1 MRPWGSKAPGL
12 SFSRKEQKL
21 MRLEARVKMG
31 YYPTPIP
38 VVERIK
44 TFIRFTDDSTIFDPC
59 CGEGNA
65 LAKLTQETGARTYG
79 IEIDGHR
86 AEEAKAKLDYVL
98 KCGYEQTRIS
108 NGAFSCLFLNPPYDW
123 ETEDEGNERKEKVF
137 LKETMKYLKPKGLL
151 VYIIPQSRLD
161 KSIAK
166 ILAYRFENFL
176 TYKFQ
181 DEEYEA
187 FKQIVLF
194 AVKKKQNNIDEEALS
209 KLIQV
214 PTIELKELPSREEPV
229 YELPSSKEIALFKST
244 IIDEKELVKE
254 VAESPLWGKFKELAR
269 VEKQKLENPP
279 LPLHTGHLGLL
290 LANGCLDGIVGE
302 GEDRH
307 IVKGK
312 VEKVVNK
319 YTELKGEVVE
329 ERELE
334 QYKVSIKILKQDG
347 EIITLL

>member
-1 MRPWGSKAPGL
+1 
-12 SFSRKEQKL
+12 
-21 MRLEARVKMG
+21 MRLMARIKMA
-31 YYPTPIP
+31 YYPTPVS

-44 TFIRFTDDSTIFDPC
+44 TFIRFTDGCTILDPC

-65 LAKLTQETGARTYG
+65 LAKLAEGTNAKTFG

-86 AEEAKAKLDYVL
+86 AEGAKTKLHFVL

-108 NGAFSCLFLNPPYDW
+108 NSCFSCLFLNPPYDW

-161 KSIAK
+161 KGIAK

-176 TYKFQ
+176 TFKFPV
-181 DEEYEA
+181 EEYEA

-194 AVKKKQNNIDEEALS
+194 AVKKKENGIDEEALA

-214 PTIELKELPSREEPV
+214 PSIELKEIPSKEEPV
-229 YELPSSKEIALFKST
+229 YELPSSKEIPLFRST
-244 IIDEKELVKE
+244 VIDEEELEKE
-254 VAESPLWGKFKELAR
+254 VAQSPLWEKFKELAR
-269 VEKQKLENPP
+269 VEEQKLENPP

-290 LANGCLDGIVGE
+290 LANGCLDGIVGK
-302 GEDRH
+302 GQDMH

-312 VEKVVNK
+312 VEKIVNK

>member
-1 MRPWGSKAPGL
+1 
-12 SFSRKEQKL
+12 

-31 YYPTPIP
+31 YYPTPIS
-38 VVERIK
+38 VIERIK
-44 TFIRFTDDSTIFDPC
+44 TFIRLTEGNTILDPC

-65 LAKLTQETGARTYG
+65 LQKLAEGTDAKTYG
-79 IEIDGHR
+79 VEIDVYR
-86 AEEAKAKLDYVL
+86 AEEAKTKLHNVL

-123 ETEDEGNERKEKVF
+123 ETSEEGNERKEKVF
-137 LKETMKYLKPKGLL
+137 LKETIKYLQPEGLL
-151 VYIIPQSRLD
+151 VYIIPQNRLD

-166 ILAYRFENFL
+166 TLAYRFEKFL
-176 TYKFQ
+176 AYRFQ
-181 DEEYEA
+181 GEEYED

-194 AVKKKQNNIDEEALS
+194 AAKKKDNSMDEEALT
-209 KLIQV
+209 KLVQV
-214 PTIELKELPSREEPV
+214 PVRELKELPAKDEPV
-229 YELPSSKEIALFKST
+229 YDLPHSKEVALFKSVV
-244 IIDEKELVKE
+244 IDEEELSKE
-254 VAESPLWGKFKELAR
+254 VNSSPLWDKFTELAR
-269 VEKQKLENPP
+269 VEERKMERPP

-302 GEDRH
+302 DEDRH

-319 YTELKGEVVE
+319 YVEYKGDILE

-334 QYKVSIKILKQDG
+334 QYKVSIKVLKQDG
-347 EIITLL
+347 EIITLM

>member
-1 MRPWGSKAPGL
+1 
-12 SFSRKEQKL
+12 
-21 MRLEARVKMG
+21 MRLEGKIKMG
-31 YYPTPIP
+31 YYPTPIS

-44 TFIRFTDDSTIFDPC
+44 SFIRFTEDSMILDPC
-59 CGEGNA
+59 CGEGKA
-65 LAKLTQETGARTYG
+65 LAELAEDTGAKTYG

-86 AEEAKAKLDYVL
+86 AEEAKTKLDYLL
-98 KCGYEQTRIS
+98 KCGCEQTRIS
-108 NGAFSCLFLNPPYDW
+108 NSCFSCLFLNPPYDW
-123 ETEDEGNERKEKVF
+123 ETEDEGSERKEKVF

-151 VYIIPQSRLD
+151 IYIIPQSRLD

-176 TYKFQ
+176 AYRFQ
-181 DEEYEA
+181 DKEYEA

-194 AVKKKQNNIDEEALS
+194 AVKKKESSMEEEALG

-214 PTIELKELPSREEPV
+214 PTIELKDIPIKDKPV
-229 YELPSSKEIALFKST
+229 YDLPSSKEIALFKST
-244 IIDEKELVKE
+244 VIDEEELVKE
-254 VAESPLWGKFKELAR
+254 VSGSLLWEKFKELAR
-269 VEKQKLENPP
+269 VEEQKLERPP

-302 GEDRH
+302 GDDMH

-319 YTELKGEVVE
+319 YTELKGEVTE

>member
-1 MRPWGSKAPGL
+1 
-12 SFSRKEQKL
+12 

-31 YYPTPIP
+31 YYPTPIS

-44 TFIRFTDDSTIFDPC
+44 TFVRFTENCTILDPC

-65 LAKLTQETGARTYG
+65 LAQLAENTAAKTFG

-86 AEEAKAKLDYVL
+86 AEEARVKMDYVL
-98 KCGYEQTRIS
+98 KCGCEQTRIS
-108 NGAFSCLFLNPPYDW
+108 NSCFSCLFLNPPYDW
-123 ETEDEGNERKEKVF
+123 ETEDEGSERKEKVF
-137 LKETMKYLKPKGLL
+137 LKETLKYLKPKGLL

-166 ILAYRFENFL
+166 MLAYRFENFL

-194 AVKKKQNNIDEEALS
+194 AVKKKDNSMDEDALGE
-209 KLIQV
+209 LVHV
-214 PTIELKELPSREEPV
+214 PAKELEGISAKDEPV

-244 IIDEKELVKE
+244 VIDEEELVKE
-254 VAESPLWGKFKELAR
+254 VAGSPLWEKFKELAR
-269 VEKQKLENPP
+269 VEEQKLERPP

-290 LANGCLDGIVGE
+290 LANGCLDGIIGE

-312 VEKVVNK
+312 VEKIVNK

-334 QYKVSIKILKQDG
+334 TYKVSVKILKQDG

>member
-1 MRPWGSKAPGL
+1 
-12 SFSRKEQKL
+12 
-21 MRLEARVKMG
+21 MRLEAKIKMG
-31 YYPTPIP
+31 YYPTPVS

-44 TFIRFTDDSTIFDPC
+44 TFISFTDGCTILDPC

-65 LAKLTQETGARTYG
+65 LEKLTENSSAKTYG

-86 AEEAKAKLDYVL
+86 AEEAKTKLDCVL

-108 NGAFSCLFLNPPYDW
+108 NSCFSCLFLNPPYDW
-123 ETEDEGNERKEKVF
+123 ETEDEGSERKEKVF

-161 KSIAK
+161 KSTAK

-176 TYKFQ
+176 IYKFQ

-194 AVKKKQNNIDEEALS
+194 AVKKKDNSIDEEALT
-209 KLIQV
+209 KLTQV
-214 PTIELKELPSREEPV
+214 PAVDLKELPSREEPA
-229 YELPSSKEIALFKST
+229 YDLPSSKEIPLFKST
-244 IIDEKELVKE
+244 IIDEKELQKE
-254 VAESPLWGKFKELAR
+254 VAESPLWEKFKELAR
-269 VEKQKLENPP
+269 VDQQKLENPP

-290 LANGCLDGIVGE
+290 LANGCLDGIIGQGE
-302 GEDRH
+302 ERH

-312 VEKVVNK
+312 VEKIVNK
-319 YTELKGEVVE
+319 YTELKGEIVE

-334 QYKVSIKILKQDG
+334 QYKVSVKILKQDG
-347 EIITLL
+347 EIITLM

>member
-1 MRPWGSKAPGL
+1 
-12 SFSRKEQKL
+12 

-31 YYPTPIP
+31 YYPTPIS
-38 VVERIK
+38 VVESIK
-44 TFIRFTDDSTIFDPC
+44 SFICFAEDNTLFDPC

-65 LAKLTQETGARTYG
+65 LAELAENTSAKTYG
-79 IEIDGHR
+79 IEIDHHR
-86 AEEAKAKLDYVL
+86 AEEAKTKLHQVL

-108 NGAFSCLFLNPPYDW
+108 NSGFSCLFLNPPYDW
-123 ETEDEGNERKEKVF
+123 ETEDEGSERKEKLF

-161 KSIAK
+161 KNTAK
-166 ILAYRFENFL
+166 ILAYRFENFRV
-176 TYKFQ
+176 YRFHGK
-181 DEEYEA
+181 EYEA

-194 AVKKKQNNIDEEALS
+194 AVKKKENSVDEEALS
-209 KLIQV
+209 KLTQV
-214 PTIELKELPSREEPV
+214 PVKELKDLPVKDEPV
-229 YELPSSKEIALFKST
+229 YKLPSSKEALLFKST
-244 IIDEKELVKE
+244 VIDEKELVKE
-254 VAESPLWGKFKELAR
+254 VAQSPLWEKFKELAR
-269 VEKQKLENPP
+269 VEEQKLERPP

-302 GEDRH
+302 GQDRH

-312 VEKVVNK
+312 VEKIVNK

-334 QYKVSIKILKQDG
+334 TYKVSIKILKQDG
-347 EIITLL
+347 EITNLM